1 MYNMIIIPIILTS
14 LAILVVN
21 SNTSFNSFF
30 DISVLI
36 VKQQYLYIYIY
47 IYDNDTN
54 TTNNDDINTNTNN
67 DNNDHNA
74 TVCVELL

>member
-47 IYDNDTN
+47 DNDTN